1 MEKGFD
7 EKVSWKSSSSA
18 QTRLKDKK
26 CKKCFMFSIYIQSQS
41 STFRFWPDS
50 HEYLGVEEDESENR
64 NCNSQQKPGP
74 VCVVSEIY
82 SFENELVLHEIS

>member
-18 QTRLKDKK
+18 QTRLKTKNA
-26 CKKCFMFSIYIQSQS
+26 KKCFMFSNYIQSQS

-50 HEYLGVEEDESENR
+50 HEYLGVEKDESENR

>member
-1 MEKGFD
+1 
-7 EKVSWKSSSSA
+7 
-18 QTRLKDKK
+18 
-26 CKKCFMFSIYIQSQS
+26 MFSIYIQSQS
-41 STFRFWPDS
+41 PTFRFWPDS
-50 HEYLGVEEDESENR
+50 HEYLGVEKDECDNR